1 MLLYVAAVVL
11 AAVVL
16 RLALFFA
23 EGVASERALDG
34 CAFRPHRGSATSVR
48 WTWSLPGYVCVY
60 SDGRGRVL
68 YEERP

>member
-1 MLLYVAAVVL
+1 MLLFVAAVVL

-16 RLALFFA
+16 RLAFFFA
-23 EGVASERALDG
+23 EGVASERALDD
-34 CAFRPHRGSATSVR
+34 CAFRPHRGSGTSVR
-48 WTWSLPGYVCVY
+48 WTWSPPGYVCVY